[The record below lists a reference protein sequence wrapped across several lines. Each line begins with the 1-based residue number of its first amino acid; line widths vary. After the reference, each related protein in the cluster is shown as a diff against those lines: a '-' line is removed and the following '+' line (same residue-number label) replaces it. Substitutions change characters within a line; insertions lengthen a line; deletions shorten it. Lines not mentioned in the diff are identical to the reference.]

1 MKYLKLQQIID
12 GLDIKPKRPLMISSD
27 ITRLWAEY
35 RKVHGTFSPRE
46 LIEALKQK
54 VTKEGTLIFPT
65 YSWDFCHGEGFHYFH
80 TVPRTG
86 GLGRVAL
93 SMEGFRRTRHPMYS
107 FAVWG
112 KDADKLY
119 EMTNRSSFGKDSPFH
134 YMNIE
139 KVDHLMIDIPFT
151 KGYTFVHY
159 VEELVRVPYRYE
171 KEFTDKYVDENREE
185 TIRTYSMYVRDLD
198 WNLQYTDA
206 IEMLLDGTVRERQYY
221 YGVEFKLINYADSFP
236 IIKKDIVENKSKRIA
251 VYKGQ
256 ESCK

>member
-1 MKYLKLQQIID
+1 MKYLKLQQIVD

-27 ITRLWAEY
+27 ITRLWVEY
-35 RKVHGTFSPRE
+35 RKVFGIFSPQE
-46 LIEALKQK
+46 WIEALKQK
-54 VTKEGTLIFPT
+54 VTEEGTLIFPT

-80 TVPRTG
+80 TIPRTG

-93 SMEGFRRTRHPMYS
+93 NMEGFRRTRHPIYS

-112 KDADKLY
+112 KDADKLC
-119 EMTNRSSFGKDSPFH
+119 EMTNRSSFGDNSPFH
-134 YMNIE
+134 YMNTE

-159 VEELVRVPYRYE
+159 VEELVGVPYRYQ
-171 KEFTDKYVDENREE
+171 KDFTDKYVDENGEE

-198 WNLQYTDA
+198 RDLQYIDA
-206 IEMLLDGTVRERQYY
+206 IEMLLGGTVRERQYH

-251 VYKGQ
+251 TYKGQ
-256 ESCK
+256 EP